1 MRENV
6 SFEFVGSVELF
17 GAAHMSPATESTDII
32 KHVHMTRCFSA
43 HPSPRSPEGTLVLL
57 EGFVDQHVSLH
68 FVLPVERGLTD
79 GAFIRLL
86 SCKTTPSQ

>member
-1 MRENV
+1 M

-17 GAAHMSPATESTDII
+17 GAAHM
-32 KHVHMTRCFSA
+32 
-43 HPSPRSPEGTLVLL
+43 SPEGTLVLL
-57 EGFVDQHVSLH
+57 EGFVDQHVSLY

-86 SCKTTPSQ
+86 S